1 MLTESGVLLYIKGM
15 QESTGIE
22 YIIYGDAA
30 YNTCQEMMTGFNI
43 TQRAQNAIHD
53 MITKSLDA
61 YRTSVEGTYGCIM
74 ECITCLEGGGVSSLL
89 LNSARSTFCSLS
101 FILMYGITYIQSSF
115 FVQTCVTS
123 ADSLNHPHKSHQ
135 DLIRLL
141 LVLVTLLKGVARLP
155 PVLVAML
162 KGLAQF
168 VPGHASLASL

>member
-1 MLTESGVLLYIKGM
+1 
-15 QESTGIE
+15 
-22 YIIYGDAA
+22 
-30 YNTCQEMMTGFNI
+30 MTGFNI

-53 MITKSLDA
+53 IITKSLGRLSHECGKGRMDVSW
-61 YRTSVEGTYGCIM
+61 SVSHAWRAEEYLACF
-74 ECITCLEGGGVSSLL
+74 